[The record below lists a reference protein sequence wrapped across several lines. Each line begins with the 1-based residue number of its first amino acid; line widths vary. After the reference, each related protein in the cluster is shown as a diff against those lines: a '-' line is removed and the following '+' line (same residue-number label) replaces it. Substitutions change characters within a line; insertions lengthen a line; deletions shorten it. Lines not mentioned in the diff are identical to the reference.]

1 MNKLLLYAAGAFAVA
16 GLITH
21 LLVPPITRLAIALRA
36 LDHPGG
42 RRQQKA
48 PVPRLGGV
56 AIGTGLALSASVVAL
71 LQWQDWQASI
81 LRQDLVALGLGT
93 ALVFL
98 VGLVD
103 DLVGVS
109 TAKKFLVELGA
120 AFLLVRVGWSFS
132 ELRLPIFGQV
142 DLGLLGPVVSL
153 LWIVGVTNAIN
164 LLDGLDGLAG
174 GVVAIIS
181 GTLLSLA
188 LIQQNPGTVVLM
200 AATAGSCLG
209 FLRHNWQPAKIFM
222 GDAGSLTLGFL
233 LAAASVHSSIKAPA
247 AVAILV
253 PLLALGLPVFDT
265 LLVMLV
271 RFIDRPKSRWAER
284 FLRMFHA
291 DRNHIHHLLDQAIVG
306 RPKAVG
312 TLYGVALSFCAMALL
327 VAATG
332 DSTLGL
338 LLLGLELGVIVLI
351 RQRGL
356 AARARRHAE
365 ALHEPAEENKSLEDT
380 VVEKSHRF
388 ISR

>member
-21 LLVPPITRLAIALRA
+21 LLVAPITRLAIALRA
-36 LDHPGG
+36 IEHPGG
-42 RRQQKA
+42 RRVQNA
-48 PVPRLGGV
+48 SVPRLGGV
-56 AIGTGLALSASVVAL
+56 AIGMGLALSASVVAL

-132 ELRLPIFGQV
+132 ELRLPLFGEI
-142 DLGLLGPVVSL
+142 DLGLLGPAVSL

-291 DRNHIHHLLDQAIVG
+291 DRNHIHHLIDQPTVG
-306 RPKAVG
+306 RPKAVA
-312 TLYGVALSFCAMALL
+312 TLYGVAFSFCSMALL
-327 VAATG
+327 VAVTG

-338 LLLGLELGVIVLI
+338 LLLALELGVIALI
-351 RQRGL
+351 RRRGL
-356 AARARRHAE
+356 AARAKRQAE
-365 ALHEPAEENKSLEDT
+365 ELHEP
-380 VVEKSHRF
+380 VEKAASPDETAADRPRRF
-388 ISR
+388 RLL